1 MTIDCDYWYISII
14 MDKSKRLDINLIYN
28 FLCKRIVSW
37 NWRMTEEVIRR
48 KKVSNIR
55 ANLIVLDRARVLV
68 VGMMILNN

>member
-14 MDKSKRLDINLIYN
+14 MDKSKRLDINLIYK

-37 NWRMTEEVIRR
+37 NWRMMEEVIRR

-55 ANLIVLDRARVLV
+55 ANLIVLDRGRVLV

>member
-14 MDKSKRLDINLIYN
+14 MDKSKRLDINLIYK

>member
-14 MDKSKRLDINLIYN
+14 MDKSKRLDINLIYK

-37 NWRMTEEVIRR
+37 NWRMTEEVIRG

>member
-1 MTIDCDYWYISII
+1 MTIDCDYWYILII
-14 MDKSKRLDINLIYN
+14 MDKSKRLDINLIYK

-55 ANLIVLDRARVLV
+55 ANLIVLDRGRVLV

>member
-1 MTIDCDYWYISII
+1 MTIDCDYWYILII
-14 MDKSKRLDINLIYN
+14 MDKSKRLDINLIYK

-55 ANLIVLDRARVLV
+55 ANLIVLDHARVLV

>member
-37 NWRMTEEVIRR
+37 NWRMMEEVIRR

-55 ANLIVLDRARVLV
+55 ANLIVLDRGRVLV

>member
-55 ANLIVLDRARVLV
+55 ANLIVLDRGRVLV

>member
-1 MTIDCDYWYISII
+1 MTIDCDYWYILII
-14 MDKSKRLDINLIYN
+14 MDKSKRLDINLIYK

-37 NWRMTEEVIRR
+37 NWRMMEEVIRR

-55 ANLIVLDRARVLV
+55 ANLIVLDRGRVLV